1 MLLHMLFDKNFLFG
15 VATAA
20 YQIEG
25 AVDEDGRGKTIWD
38 TFCETP
44 GKIARGESGKIAN
57 DHYHR
62 WKSDVAIM
70 KELGVNSYRFSM
82 AWSRMFPDGKLNS
95 RNQKGFDFY
104 NNLIDELLVNGIKPI
119 VTLFHWDLPQALQDE
134 GGWANRQ
141 TTYHFADYATEAA
154 KAYGDRVEMF
164 APINEPW
171 VHSWLGHGLGY
182 HAPGIANFDIAIAAS
197 HHTVLAHN
205 LANRAIKAINLN
217 LKVGPVQSQSNADV
231 DDIFDEK
238 QIYAAEVFN
247 MNQNTFW
254 MDAFFKG
261 EYPDLAWK
269 LYDDKLSSVVKDGDL
284 EIQKNDFL
292 GVNYYFNTRIGH
304 EVSANHPNRVRVV
317 DELTGLNMLST
328 SMGEVTDMGW
338 SITPYGLEDLLVRW
352 TKLYPDLPPI
362 YITENGAA
370 YDDDLQPDGKVH
382 DKRRI
387 EYLNDHLLA
396 VLSAIDRGA
405 DVRGYMQWSMMDNFE
420 WAVGYAKRFGIVH
433 VNYETQKRTIK
444 DSGIWYRNTIKSLG
458 ANLVT
463 KFVDF
468 A

>member
-1 MLLHMLFDKNFLFG
+1 MPFKRDFLFG

-25 AVDEDGRGKTIWD
+25 AVNEDGRGKTVWD

-44 GKIARGESGKIAN
+44 GKIARGESGNIAN
-57 DHYHR
+57 DHYHL

-70 KELGVNSYRFSM
+70 KNLGVNSYRFSI
-82 AWSRMFPDGKLNS
+82 AWSRMFPDGKIGS

-104 NNLIDELLVNGIKPI
+104 NNLIDELLANDIKPI
-119 VTLFHWDLPQALQDE
+119 ITLYHWDLPQALQDE
-134 GGWANRQ
+134 GGWSNRQ
-141 TTYHFADYATEAA
+141 TTQHFAEYAMEAA

-171 VHSWLGHGLGY
+171 VHAWLGHALGY
-182 HAPGIANFDIAIAAS
+182 HAPGLNDYKIAIEAS

-205 LANRAIKAINLN
+205 LALQAIKSINPR

-231 DDIFDEK
+231 DDVFDDK
-238 QIYAAEVFN
+238 QMQAAAVFD

-261 EYPDLAWK
+261 EYPELAYE
-269 LYDDKLSSVVKDGDL
+269 LYGDRLNSVIREGDL
-284 EIQKNDFL
+284 KIQPHDFV
-292 GVNYYFNTRIGH
+292 GINYYFNNRIGH
-304 EVSANHPNRVRVV
+304 EVDANHPNRVRVV
-317 DELTGLNMLST
+317 DELCGLNMLST
-328 SMGEVTDMGW
+328 TVGNHTDMGW
-338 SITPYGLEDLLVRW
+338 PITPYGLEDLLVRW
-352 TKLYPDLPPI
+352 TKRYANLPPI

-370 YDDDLQPDGKVH
+370 YDDDIQPDGRIH
-382 DKRRI
+382 DQRRI
-387 EYLNDHLLA
+387 DYLNDHLLA

-420 WAVGYAKRFGIVH
+420 WAVGYEKRFGIVH
-433 VNYETQKRTIK
+433 VDYETQKRTIK
-444 DSGIWYRNTIKSLG
+444 DSGYWYKETINCLG
-458 ANLVT
+458 SNLKP
-463 KFVDF
+463 KFVNL

>member
-1 MLLHMLFDKNFLFG
+1 MLHHMLFKKDFLFG

-38 TFCETP
+38 TFCDTP
-44 GKIARGESGKIAN
+44 GKIARGESGKVAN
-57 DHYHR
+57 NHYHL
-62 WKSDVAIM
+62 WKSDVATM

-82 AWSRMFPDGKLNS
+82 AWSRMFPIGKIRE

-104 NNLIDELLVNGIKPI
+104 NQLIDELISNGIKPI
-119 VTLFHWDLPQALQDE
+119 VTLFHWDLPQSLQDD
-134 GGWANRQ
+134 GGWANRE
-141 TTYHFADYATEAA
+141 TAKHFADYAAAAA
-154 KAYGDRVEMF
+154 KEYGDRVEIF

-182 HAPGIANFDIAIAAS
+182 HAPGISDFNIAIAAS

-205 LANRAIKAINLN
+205 LALQAIKGINQN
-217 LKVGPVQSQSNADV
+217 LKVGPVQSQSNADI
-231 DDIFDEK
+231 DDLFDDK
-238 QIYAAEVFN
+238 QLYAAKVFD

-261 EYPDLAWK
+261 RYPDLAWE
-269 LYDDKLSSVVKDGDL
+269 LYGDRLSNVVKDGDL
-284 EIQKNDFL
+284 TLQSNDFI
-292 GVNYYFNTRIGH
+292 GINYYFNTRIGH
-304 EVSANHPNRVRVV
+304 EVDKNHPNRVRVV

-328 SMGEVTDMGW
+328 SIGQLTDMGW
-338 SITPYGLEDLLVRW
+338 PITPYGLEDLLVRW
-352 TKLYPDLPPI
+352 TKIYSNLPPI

-370 YDDDLQPDGKVH
+370 YDDDVQVDGRIR
-382 DKRRI
+382 DNRRI

-396 VLSAIDRGA
+396 VLSAINRGA

-420 WAVGYAKRFGIVH
+420 WAVGFAKRFGLVH
-433 VNYETQKRTIK
+433 VDYETQKRTIK
-444 DSGIWYRNTIKSLG
+444 DSGYWYRDTINARG
-458 ANLVT
+458 ANLIEKT
-463 KFVDF
+463 VDF